1 MRVLVA
7 TCAFGMGIDV
17 KCLSR
22 VIHYG
27 PPSDIDDYIQE
38 TGRAGKQFIVSTPPY
53 AWGRGGGFPIVS
65 PSEVNGYRL
74 FNFYF

>member
-38 TGRAGKQFIVSTPPY
+38 TGRAGKQFIVSTPP
-53 AWGRGGGFPIVS
+53 PL
-65 PSEVNGYRL
+65 RL
-74 FNFYF
+74 G